1 MNTSLNV
8 TAAAGFLL
16 CMAATAPSQAWQL
29 TATYD
34 NHPLG
39 KWTATQRASDFPKS
53 TLSTQYG
60 WDTFDIVSDGAGGK
74 ALRTYFQG
82 CSQPKHLYMNL
93 PAGTEEV
100 TLKTSVRFSP
110 NFRTSQK
117 SPRSGKLWIGVQG
130 AAGGYSYAPSSQP
143 INAGQSYSS
152 LLMWTGGGKIQDYT
166 YHMDRTGQWGS
177 ANAFFGT
184 VGTAWNDITVQTR
197 LNTPGK
203 KDGFL
208 RIWHNGTKVL
218 DKPMAFVGSE
228 LVGYWDALRFLGTIG
243 GTCSTSENYFTQLS
257 YIDYRYHTIITP

>member
-1 MNTSLNV
+1 MDRRPGRCRRLQLRPIF
-8 TAAAGFLL
+8 TA
-16 CMAATAPSQAWQL
+16 
-29 TATYD
+29 Y
-34 NHPLG
+34 
-39 KWTATQRASDFPKS
+39 QRRAVVFKS
-53 TLSTQYG
+53 AHVD
-60 WDTFDIVSDGAGGK
+60 WRRKF
-74 ALRTYFQG
+74 
-82 CSQPKHLYMNL
+82 
-93 PAGTEEV
+93 
-100 TLKTSVRFSP
+100 
-110 NFRTSQK
+110 
-117 SPRSGKLWIGVQG
+117 
-130 AAGGYSYAPSSQP
+130 
-143 INAGQSYSS
+143 
-152 LLMWTGGGKIQDYT
+152 QDYT